1 MRTALIFALLLA
13 SAFSQETITA
23 SFRKTGGGATN
34 NAAIVSGHL
43 GGASAATGATV
54 AFSFA
59 GATVTSGNFIFCGVN
74 DLSAPAYVA
83 GFLTKTAGTSTI
95 GTVVLDQ
102 SRATN
107 ASIALYRIPVTGTG
121 TITLTYN
128 PANGANYRNMGC
140 AEFTGINA
148 TPLSTNSGLAGGST
162 ALHTTGPITTTDVG
176 VMIYVSSETP
186 NADFTRTWSDTIIY
200 HIDTGASTSTII
212 VQYKLIN
219 GTPNTLQDCTG
230 ATPTLP
236 GGACNVGGDSE
247 VWDIIYALYK
257 ST

>member
-1 MRTALIFALLLA
+1 MGSTW
-13 SAFSQETITA
+13 
-23 SFRKTGGGATN
+23 KGTGGGPTN
-34 NAAIVSGHL
+34 NAAIVGGHL

-128 PANGANYRNMGC
+128 PANGANYRNIGC

-148 TPLSTNSGLAGGST
+148 TPLSTNSGLAGGSS
-162 ALHTTGPITTTDVG
+162 ALHSSGSITTTDVG
-176 VMIYVSSETP
+176 VMIYVASEVP
-186 NADFTRTWSDTIIY
+186 NADFTRTLSDQLIFKV
-200 HIDTGASTSTII
+200 DTGASTSTIV
-212 VQYKLIN
+212 VQYKIIN
-219 GTPNTLQDCTG
+219 SSPNTLQDCTG

-236 GGACNVGGDSE
+236 GGACNTGGDSE
-247 VWDIIYALYK
+247 LWDIVYALYK
-257 ST
+257 SS